1 MNRLVVALKG
11 LAELAFLEVYGTEV
25 APRDF
30 VLRIQSDRVLVAPQG
45 FVDSA
50 EVLHRHAARCPGVR
64 RPSDHANR
72 ALVANEGF
80 LMTALFDEAVSLWDL
95 AVRQVEE
102 DEGRNHPDGGNCR
115 EHDRGQGIRG
125 IEQALVHPKPD
136 QGRDETPA

>member
-11 LAELAFLEVYGTEV
+11 LAELAFLEVYCTEV

-45 FVDSA
+45 LVDSA
-50 EVLHRHAARCPGVR
+50 EILHRHATGCPGVR
-64 RPSDHANR
+64 RPSNHANR
-72 ALVANEGF
+72 ALVAKEGF
-80 LMTALFDEAVSLWDL
+80 LMTALFHEAVSLCDL

-102 DEGRNHPDGGNCR
+102 DEGRNHPDGGDGR
-115 EHDRGQGIRG
+115 EHDRGQGVRG

-136 QGRDETPA
+136 EG